1 MRKILIID
9 DNKYMKI
16 ALSMLLEE
24 SGFEPQTADDG
35 ASALDNIKTDKPSL
49 VFLDKKLP
57 DYDGITLLREIK
69 CFDEKIPVIMLTA
82 YSEQSYADEAI
93 NNGAFAFVTKPFNNE
108 ELISIIEKALTTDG
122 HSTDGRK

>member
-24 SGFEPQTADDG
+24 SGFHPVTADDG
-35 ASALDNIKTDKPSL
+35 RTALIIIKTDKPSL

-57 DYDGITLLREIK
+57 DYDGISLLKEIK
-69 CFDEKIPVIMLTA
+69 NFDPQLPVIVLTA
-82 YSEQSYADEAI
+82 YTERSYEEQAI
-93 NNGAFAFVTKPFNNE
+93 TNGAYAFVTKPFNNDQ
-108 ELISIIEKALTTDG
+108 LLGIINKALATDTTFDE
-122 HSTDGRK
+122 